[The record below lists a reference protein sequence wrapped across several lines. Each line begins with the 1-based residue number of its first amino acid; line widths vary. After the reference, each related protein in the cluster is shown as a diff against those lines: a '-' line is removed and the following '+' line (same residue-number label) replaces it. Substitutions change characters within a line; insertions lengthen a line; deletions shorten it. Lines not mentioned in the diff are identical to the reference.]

1 MKINPIAFQPTEF
14 QVLTTDHDRQISG
27 PELSIVIPLFNE
39 APMLSELLA
48 RLENTLASMSNR
60 SEVILVDDGS
70 SDSTWLEITGYAP
83 RNFNI
88 RCIGLSRNFG
98 KEAALTSG
106 LHEICGQAVV
116 ILDADCQDPP
126 ELIPEMLQ
134 RWKRGAEVV
143 NMQRRSRVGESWI
156 KRKTSSLY
164 YRLLGMLSEVPIP
177 ANVGDFRLLD
187 RRVVDE
193 INRLGERNRYMKGI
207 LAWPGFHQV
216 TLEYDRQPRS
226 AGTSKW
232 NYWQLL
238 SLAVSGI
245 TAFSNKPL
253 RLASCMGTMV
263 AFSAFAYGIWVLLR
277 TLFYGDPVSGYP
289 TMILV
294 ILFLGGI
301 QLMTIGILG
310 EYIGRIFTEVKNR
323 PNYIV
328 RQTHSREALSSA
340 LQIRSL

>member
-1 MKINPIAFQPTEF
+1 MIINPADILVQE
-14 QVLTTDHDRQISG
+14 TDQDAELSS

-39 APMLSELLA
+39 APMLSELFA
-48 RLENTLASMSNR
+48 RLETTVASLSKQT
-60 SEVILVDDGS
+60 EVILVDDGS
-70 SDSTWLEITGYAP
+70 NDSTWLDITHYAP
-83 RNFNI
+83 QSFRTH
-88 RCIGLSRNFG
+88 CITLSRNFG
-98 KEAALTSG
+98 KEAALTAG
-106 LHEICGQAVV
+106 LHAISGQVVV

-134 RWKRGAEVV
+134 HWQQGARVV
-143 NMQRRSRVGESWI
+143 NMKRRSRDGESWV

-187 RRVVDE
+187 RRVADE

-207 LAWPGFHQV
+207 LAWPGFNQV
-216 TLEYDRQPRS
+216 TLEYDRQSRVS
-226 AGTSKW
+226 GTSKW
-232 NYWQLL
+232 NYWQLYG
-238 SLAVSGI
+238 LAVSGI

-253 RLASCMGTMV
+253 RIASWMGTMV
-263 AFSAFAYGIWVLLR
+263 AFSAFAYGLWILLR
-277 TLFYGDPVSGYP
+277 TLLYGDPVSGFP
-289 TMILV
+289 TMMLV

-328 RQTHSREALSSA
+328 RESRSRDGSSA
-340 LQIRSL
+340 PSQIRSL